1 MLNLHGHEET
11 PHAVIY
17 ILVAQVLIN
26 TMSVHI
32 EARDFSPEMEKAP
45 QLIGCGAW
53 KNSNPA
59 LFPEIK
65 QGHLLGD
72 GRFELGLLFAV

>member
-1 MLNLHGHEET
+1 MNYQSHIIQILLMD
-11 PHAVIY
+11 AVIY

-53 KNSNPA
+53 
-59 LFPEIK
+59 
-65 QGHLLGD
+65 
-72 GRFELGLLFAV
+72 